1 MFAAGRALLASRG
14 CNFIVADELVV
25 VLHRK
30 AIRVSCVWA
39 NVFIKKKQVA
49 FVYKALV
56 APFLTE
62 QTRAKIKFEP
72 AHATSRALAV
82 DSPAAMG
89 EGFGEESCTGSAS
102 SSDFDPAA
110 YLVRDL

>member
-1 MFAAGRALLASRG
+1 LLQDAPFSRRGAVTLLLLTSWLWFRIERPFA
-14 CNFIVADELVV
+14 F
-25 VLHRK
+25 
-30 AIRVSCVWA
+30 RVCGLTCSS
-39 NVFIKKKQVA
+39 KKKQVA

-110 YLVRDL
+110 YLARDL

>member
-1 MFAAGRALLASRG
+1 VWLLQDAPFSRRWAVTLSLLTRWLWFCIERPFAFR
-14 CNFIVADELVV
+14 
-25 VLHRK
+25 
-30 AIRVSCVWA
+30 VWA
-39 NVFIKKKQVA
+39 NAFIKKQVA

-72 AHATSRALAV
+72 AHSTSRALAV

-110 YLVRDL
+110 YLARDL